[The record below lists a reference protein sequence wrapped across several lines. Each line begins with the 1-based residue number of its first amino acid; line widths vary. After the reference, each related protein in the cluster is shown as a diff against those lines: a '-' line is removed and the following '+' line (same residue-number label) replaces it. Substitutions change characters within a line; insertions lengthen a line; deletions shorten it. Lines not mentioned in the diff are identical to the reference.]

1 MLFLVLSDALLAT
14 GDYHYAAAALR
25 RGLERDPEL
34 AKKTVDKHEFYA
46 DPKEFDRHLATLA
59 RFVADRPADNEA
71 RLLLA
76 ANYLFGAAPAKAVE
90 LLESELAAELR
101 TQQAGQLI
109 LEAARELA
117 VQPAK

>member
-1 MLFLVLSDALLAT
+1 MRVQLALNV
-14 GDYHYAAAALR
+14 DD
-25 RGLERDPEL
+25 LEK
-34 AKKTVDKHEFYA
+34 A
-46 DPKEFDRHLATLA
+46 
-59 RFVADRPADNEA
+59 VA
-71 RLLLA
+71 
-76 ANYLFGAAPAKAVE
+76 YYSKLFGAAPAKAVE